1 LADAQAQFTIDLK
14 GDLRSQSKEA
24 SSALSELRDKIKGN
38 QSEIDG
44 YKSALKALKG
54 SSDEVKAAQAEL
66 KTKLDAAKKSLE
78 ENKVSA
84 QHLKDKLNELRAAS
98 RQQAAAARE
107 QKEHSEKLTRAMQMA
122 GGPVAKM
129 ASLTNTYKE
138 AMKTGYGPQI
148 MMVGGVV
155 AFTAAC
161 VAAMVAII
169 GTTVAFFKWTV
180 GTADAARSLN
190 LLQEAA
196 AGSAENSAAMTSQID
211 AMARKVPT
219 ARDELQKLY
228 QETYRLNNH
237 TTMSGQAIQSTY
249 EAIAQSSA
257 AMGDEVGKQIG
268 DLITRSKMLGVIRIG
283 RMDVQGT
290 GLDYEKDFVEPLA
303 KAMNKA
309 GPITA
314 EAMNKARAQLAI
326 GGLKMEA
333 GAQFVADAVNKRFGD
348 INMRQMLSL
357 GVMWT
362 KLKETFVSFTRS
374 INLDPLLKAVQHFF
388 DMFKGENDVGTA
400 LKNIIDILGNQMV
413 DSISKSGPKVEDFIK
428 QLMADIENFTIDCLE
443 GKDSLMDMFKVKPDD
458 MLTNLKEVLELA
470 KDLLKVLGAINKAR
484 EGVATIIAGAASLP
498 GAAHASDLQDQA
510 KAYAAAAK
518 ARQEAGGVKSG
529 YKPHEAPASYPAV
542 PTPANSGPPV
552 LAPTSSPP
560 HAEGGIV
567 GAPAPGEFWASVAPG
582 EQIVPAGASPGG
594 GGGGITIQTLNVNIE
609 AKGGTGKEIAQG
621 LVEESFLEKL
631 THTFEVALG
640 NIGIGVQEPT

>member
-357 GVMWT
+357 GVM
-362 KLKETFVSFTRS
+362 
-374 INLDPLLKAVQHFF
+374 
-388 DMFKGENDVGTA
+388 
-400 LKNIIDILGNQMV
+400 
-413 DSISKSGPKVEDFIK
+413 
-428 QLMADIENFTIDCLE
+428 
-443 GKDSLMDMFKVKPDD
+443 
-458 MLTNLKEVLELA
+458 
-470 KDLLKVLGAINKAR
+470 
-484 EGVATIIAGAASLP
+484 
-498 GAAHASDLQDQA
+498 
-510 KAYAAAAK
+510 
-518 ARQEAGGVKSG
+518 
-529 YKPHEAPASYPAV
+529 
-542 PTPANSGPPV
+542 
-552 LAPTSSPP
+552 
-560 HAEGGIV
+560 
-567 GAPAPGEFWASVAPG
+567 
-582 EQIVPAGASPGG
+582 
-594 GGGGITIQTLNVNIE
+594 
-609 AKGGTGKEIAQG
+609 
-621 LVEESFLEKL
+621 
-631 THTFEVALG
+631 
-640 NIGIGVQEPT
+640 